1 MLYRKIASKIESHLK
16 SGSNKMLIIDGA
28 RQVGKSFIIRQVGQ
42 SLFPNYIEINMEKDR
57 LKDRL
62 FANAKTVEDFM
73 LVLSTIAGNK
83 MKSKETTLVFIDEI
97 QAYDHL
103 LTMVKFLMDDGRFNY
118 IASGSQLGIA
128 LNTTSSLPVGS
139 MEILR
144 MFPLDFEEFLI
155 ANGVGELALGEMK
168 RCFLE
173 RRSLDEAM
181 HNKIMDFFKKYLL
194 VGGLPDAVNI
204 FIEQHNLVPIRS
216 VHTNIRNLYKRDAA
230 KYEEDSNKKLKV
242 QRIYDMIP
250 SNLENKKKR
259 VVAKDIE
266 DKKGKR
272 MADYQEEFEYL
283 TAAGVALE
291 VIAISN
297 PVYPLS
303 ESSTRNLLKLYLN
316 DVGLLTGILYRN
328 NILPVMNTECGI
340 NLGSVYEN
348 VVAQELKAHGFS
360 LHYYDNKKNG
370 EVDFL
375 VDDTDALQVLPI
387 EVKSGKD
394 YWIHTAL
401 DRFLANKDYDVNSAI
416 VLSNEKEVYIK
427 NGVTYLPVYFVMF
440 MEPSQSD
447 SATEVAI

>member
-216 VHTNIRNLYKRDAA
+216 AHTNIRNLYKRDAA

-348 VVAQELKAHGFS
+348 VVAQELKAHGFN

>member
-1 MLYRKIASKIESHLK
+1 MLYRKIASKIESYLK

-28 RQVGKSFIIRQVGQ
+28 RQVGKSFIVRQVGQ

-62 FANAKTVEDFM
+62 FANARAVEDFM
-73 LVLSTIAGNK
+73 LVLSTVAGNK

-103 LTMVKFLMDDGRFNY
+103 LTMVKFLMDDGRFTY

-128 LNTTSSLPVGS
+128 LDTASSLPLGS
-139 MEILR
+139 MEILH

-155 ANGVGELALGEMK
+155 ANGVGELALVEMK

-181 HNKIMDFFKKYLL
+181 HNKIMDLFKKYLL
-194 VGGLPDAVNI
+194 VGGLPDSVNI
-204 FIEQHNLVPIRS
+204 FLEQHNLVPIRS
-216 VHTNIRNLYKRDAA
+216 AQTDIRNLYKRDAA
-230 KYEEDSNKKLKV
+230 KYEEVSNKKLKI

-272 MADYQEEFEYL
+272 MTDYKEEFEYL

-291 VIAISN
+291 VLAISN

-303 ESSTRNLLKLYLN
+303 ESSTKNLLKLYLN

-348 VVAQELKAHGFS
+348 VVAQELKAHGFN

-375 VDDTDALQVLPI
+375 VDDADALQVLPV

-401 DRFLANKDYDVNSAI
+401 DRFLGNKDYDVNSAI
-416 VLSNEKEVYIK
+416 VLSNGKEVYIK
-427 NGVTYLPVYFVMF
+427 NGITYLPVYFVMF
-440 MEPSQSD
+440 MEPSKSD
-447 SATEVAI
+447 SATEVTI

>member
-1 MLYRKIASKIESHLK
+1 
-16 SGSNKMLIIDGA
+16 
-28 RQVGKSFIIRQVGQ
+28 
-42 SLFPNYIEINMEKDR
+42 
-57 LKDRL
+57 
-62 FANAKTVEDFM
+62 
-73 LVLSTIAGNK
+73 
-83 MKSKETTLVFIDEI
+83 
-97 QAYDHL
+97 
-103 LTMVKFLMDDGRFNY
+103 
-118 IASGSQLGIA
+118 
-128 LNTTSSLPVGS
+128 
-139 MEILR
+139 

-155 ANGVGELALGEMK
+155 ANGVGVLALGEMK

-216 VHTNIRNLYKRDAA
+216 AHTNIRNLYKRDAA

-259 VVAKDIE
+259 VIAKDIE

-291 VIAISN
+291 VVAISN

>member
-216 VHTNIRNLYKRDAA
+216 AHTNIRNLYKRDAA
-230 KYEEDSNKKLKV
+230 KYEEDSNKKLRV

-440 MEPSQSD
+440 MVPSQSD